1 MNRIKILFGLEAT
14 EGGALRHL
22 VFLVTNLNRELFDV
36 TIVLSNNRLKY
47 KSRDLE
53 KLEKSN
59 IAIRYISMSREV
71 NLFKDLFALFKI
83 WALIRINNYDV
94 VHAHSSK
101 AGFLFRIA
109 AWLNKVKTIIYT
121 PHCFYF
127 QGLEGFKRLVFLKIE
142 KFLSLVTNY
151 IIVSKMEKKAALK
164 VGLCPGDKLVNIN
177 NAIDFDENKVVK
189 NLKQV
194 KNELGIEGDTV
205 VGAIGRLTRQK
216 DWKTYI
222 LAAKEVLELYPDIKF
237 LIVGEGEQKDELK
250 TLIFDLD
257 LQNKVMMTG
266 YIEEIEKIYAVID
279 IYVSSS
285 LWEGLPYVFL
295 EAMHHRK
302 PIVATN
308 LGHEE
313 LVEDG
318 INGYLVPKQNYKVL
332 SSRIASLISQK
343 QKLKQYGENSK
354 LLIQTDRY
362 CFKKFISEHTRI
374 YTKATFFA
382 ENN

>member
-332 SSRIASLISQK
+332 SSRIVSLISQK

-374 YTKATFFA
+374 YTKATFFV

>member
-1 MNRIKILFGLEAT
+1 
-14 EGGALRHL
+14 
-22 VFLVTNLNRELFDV
+22 
-36 TIVLSNNRLKY
+36 
-47 KSRDLE
+47 
-53 KLEKSN
+53 
-59 IAIRYISMSREV
+59 
-71 NLFKDLFALFKI
+71 
-83 WALIRINNYDV
+83 
-94 VHAHSSK
+94 
-101 AGFLFRIA
+101 
-109 AWLNKVKTIIYT
+109 
-121 PHCFYF
+121 
-127 QGLEGFKRLVFLKIE
+127 
-142 KFLSLVTNY
+142 
-151 IIVSKMEKKAALK
+151 
-164 VGLCPGDKLVNIN
+164 
-177 NAIDFDENKVVK
+177 
-189 NLKQV
+189 
-194 KNELGIEGDTV
+194 
-205 VGAIGRLTRQK
+205 
-216 DWKTYI
+216 
-222 LAAKEVLELYPDIKF
+222 

-332 SSRIASLISQK
+332 SSRIVSLISQK

-374 YTKATFFA
+374 YTKATFFV